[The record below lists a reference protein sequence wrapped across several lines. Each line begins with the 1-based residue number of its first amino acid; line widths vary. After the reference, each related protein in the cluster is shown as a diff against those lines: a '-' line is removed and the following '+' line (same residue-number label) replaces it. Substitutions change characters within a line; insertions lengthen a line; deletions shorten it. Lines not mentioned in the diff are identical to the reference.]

1 MGMALDI
8 DLDSLRCFVAVA
20 QSLHFRAAADKLY
33 RSPAAVSDRIR
44 RLEET
49 LDVEL
54 FQRTT
59 RRVTLTDAGR
69 RLLPH
74 ARQMLEDA
82 ARCHRVALGDE
93 RPLPFSLTIG
103 TRFELGL
110 SWLMPALRPL
120 SQNRPER
127 TVHLY
132 MGDTADLL
140 DRMERGRIDACVL
153 SAGPRRPDIR
163 QALLHEEEYV
173 FVARDKGPTRPE
185 QAADLTL
192 VDGTPDLPL
201 FSYFR
206 DHRTDAT
213 QWRFGHHLYVGGIAA
228 IRAAI
233 LDGWGVAVLP
243 LYFVQADLDAG
254 RLSVV
259 FPPEELG
266 KDHFRLLWRASHPRD
281 AELQELADT
290 LRKFELR

>member
-1 MGMALDI
+1 MALDI

-20 QSLHFRAAADKLY
+20 ESLHFRAAAAKLY
-33 RSPAAVSDRIR
+33 RSPAALSDRVR
-44 RLEET
+44 RLEES
-49 LDVEL
+49 LEVEL

-74 ARQMLEDA
+74 AREMLADA
-82 ARCHRVALGDE
+82 DRCRHVAAGDG

-103 TRFELGL
+103 TRYELGL

-120 SQNRPER
+120 SEARPER

-140 DRMERGRIDACVL
+140 DRMERGKIDACVL
-153 SAGPRRPDIR
+153 SSGPRRPDIR
-163 QALLHEEEYV
+163 QSLLHEEKYV
-173 FVARDKGPTRPE
+173 FVAKGEGPTRPE
-185 QAADLTL
+185 QAAVLTL

-206 DHRTDAT
+206 DHRKDAT
-213 QWRFGHHLYVGGIAA
+213 RWRFGHHLYVGGIGA
-228 IRAAI
+228 IRAAV

-243 LYFVQADLDAG
+243 LYFVQHDLEAG
-254 RLSVV
+254 RLNEV
-259 FPPEELG
+259 FAPEHLG
-266 KDHFRLLWRASHPRD
+266 HDHFRLLWRANHPRD
-281 AELQELADT
+281 AELAELAET
-290 LRKFELR
+290 LRTYELR

>member
-1 MGMALDI
+1 MALDI

-20 QSLHFRAAADKLY
+20 ETLHFRSAADKLY

-49 LDVEL
+49 LEIEL

-59 RRVTLTDAGR
+59 RRVALTDAGR

-74 ARQMLEDA
+74 AREMLADA
-82 ARCHRVALGDE
+82 DRCGRVAAGDG

-103 TRFELGL
+103 TRYELGL
-110 SWLMPALRPL
+110 SWLVPSLRPL
-120 SQNRPER
+120 AARRPER

-153 SAGPRRPDIR
+153 SSGPRRPDIR
-163 QALLHEEEYV
+163 QSLLHEEKYV
-173 FVARDKGPTRPE
+173 FVAKGEGPTEPE
-185 QAADLTL
+185 HAAALTL

-206 DHRTDAT
+206 DHRPDAT
-213 QWRFGHHLYVGGIAA
+213 RWRFGHHLYVGGIGA
-228 IRAAI
+228 IRAAV

-243 LYFVQADLDAG
+243 LYFVQHDLKAG
-254 RLSVV
+254 RLHAV
-259 FPPEELG
+259 FPSDQLG
-266 KDHFRLLWRASHPRD
+266 HDHFRLLWRANHPRD
-281 AELQELADT
+281 ADLAELAET
-290 LRKFELR
+290 LRGYELR